1 MAVLYP
7 DYKLDKA
14 SKYIKTLDDSET
26 SEMIKYFIQKK
37 DEIIER
43 QREQLKEYQDIFDKI
58 GKFIPYNN
66 PTVYK

>member
-7 DYKLDKA
+7 DSKLQKA

-66 PTVYK
+66 PTVYR

>member
-7 DYKLDKA
+7 DSKLEKA

-43 QREQLKEYQDIFDKI
+43 QRQQLKEYQDIFDKI

-66 PTVYK
+66 PTVYR